1 MVIFASGTLIVPTD
15 PAGSGYKT
23 KQVMAN
29 KVYRVVSC
37 IGRKRNV
44 IWESKVFDAN
54 DGTASMNEYRNAVRA
69 KYEHCMKLWADGY
82 SFTNDNRYFH
92 IGKNIDA
99 GRIEIFLYSK

>member
-1 MVIFASGTLIVPTD
+1 
-15 PAGSGYKT
+15 
-23 KQVMAN
+23 MAN
-29 KVYRVVSC
+29 KVYRVVAC

-44 IWESKVFDAN
+44 IWESKVFDTK
-54 DGTASMNEYRNAVRA
+54 DGDVYMNEYRNAVRA
-69 KYEHCMKLWADGY
+69 KNEYCMKLWDEGY